1 MSYAYPEVVD
11 AHGFMSPRAAVA
23 LYFSTLVVLSG
34 TTSDALPNGDAPA
47 AADAGGD
54 AAAAAMDA
62 SAAAAASVL
71 EELIDFSKAV
81 GNLER
86 DLTASFAEADDL
98 RSSLANGTVLTIDGA
113 IDVARSLQGVGS
125 ADDGSDGDAADA
137 VAADGALH
145 TAVRD
150 ALLEHVHARDNGDG
164 GGGSDAG
171 ERMDAAIERFL
182 AAAAGLEASARGD
195 QGEGVV
201 GTRSS
206 SSSRAR
212 ERTLE
217 ARVEQ
222 LTHDTTRLHA
232 RLLARDAECAA
243 AAASADARLIEARY
257 GSSATHTTTALT
269 LGSSRRDTDHR

>member
-1 MSYAYPEVVD
+1 
-11 AHGFMSPRAAVA
+11 MSPRAAVA

-47 AADAGGD
+47 VADAGGD

-98 RSSLANGTVLTIDGA
+98 RASLANGTVLTIDGA
-113 IDVARSLQGVGS
+113 IDVAQSLQGAAATSLRVGS
-125 ADDGSDGDAADA
+125 AGDGSDGDAADA

-150 ALLEHVHARDNGDG
+150 ALLEHVHAQDNGDG